1 VLSGL
6 ILVALLLAGIATILK
21 IRTWARSHDDD
32 C

>member
-21 IRTWARSHDDD
+21 IRTWARSH
-32 C
+32 